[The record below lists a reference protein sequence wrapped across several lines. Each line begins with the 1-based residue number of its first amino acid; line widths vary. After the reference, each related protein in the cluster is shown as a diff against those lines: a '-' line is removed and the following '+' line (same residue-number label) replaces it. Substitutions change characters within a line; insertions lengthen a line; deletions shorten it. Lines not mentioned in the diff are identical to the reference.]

1 MKKERKKL
9 MIPGPVD
16 VSQEVLDEMGSPV
29 VAHYGEEWTEIYN
42 ETVDLARQVFQTDNE
57 QLFLIPGSGSAG
69 LDAAL
74 GSTVQGNRRILVPI
88 NGWFGNRIRNI
99 ASTHSG
105 KVDTLNF
112 ELGKPVNTDEV
123 DDYLED
129 NPEVEV
135 LAMTHCETSTGVE
148 NPVEEMGGVCSRH
161 DVLFLV
167 DAVSSLGASRLKTDK
182 WNVDICITASQ
193 KGLEAPP
200 GLALVSVSQNAWELI
215 DNTPDPGWYL
225 NLKTWKKFALD
236 WSDWH
241 PFPVTMAV
249 NNVLALRKSLS
260 RILEEGLKERF
271 LRHKEMADFL
281 RNSLRNMNFDLF
293 VDDRYASSTVTSVKV
308 GSDLNIDELKEYL
321 ENEFSIKIAGSLG
334 EMEGKLFRIG
344 HMGPGASYDSLL
356 PLLYGIEEYL
366 RKVGA
371 DVSKGQ
377 FLRGI

>member
-1 MKKERKKL
+1 MERKRKKL
-9 MIPGPVD
+9 MIPGPVEVD
-16 VSQEVLDEMGSPV
+16 REVLAEMGSPV
-29 VAHYGEEWTEIYN
+29 VAHYGDEWTKIYN

-99 ASTHSG
+99 ASTHSE

-148 NPVEEMGGVCSRH
+148 NSVEEIGEVCSGH

-167 DAVSSLGASRLKTDK
+167 DAVSSLGATQLKTDE
-182 WNVDICITASQ
+182 WNVDICVTASQ

-260 RILEEGLKERF
+260 RILGEGLKARF
-271 LRHKEMADFL
+271 RRHKELTGFL
-281 RNSLRNMNFDLF
+281 RKSLRNMNLEPF
-293 VDDRYASSTVTSVKV
+293 VEDRYASSTVTSVKV
-308 GSDLNIDELKEYL
+308 GPELDVDELKKHL
-321 ENEFSIKIAGSLG
+321 EKKFSIKIAGSLG
-334 EMEGKLFRIG
+334 ELKGKLFRIG

-356 PLLYGIEEYL
+356 PLLYGIESYL
-366 RKVGA
+366 RHAGREIPE
-371 DVSKGQ
+371 GQ
-377 FLRGI
+377 FLRGS

>member
-1 MKKERKKL
+1 MRKERKKL

-16 VSQEVLDEMGSPV
+16 VSREVLDEMGSPV

-42 ETVDLARQVFQTDNE
+42 NTVELTRQVFQTDN
-57 QLFLIPGSGSAG
+57 QHLFLIPGSGSAG

-74 GSTVQGNRRILVPI
+74 GSTVQGSRKLLIPI
-88 NGWFGNRIRNI
+88 NGWFGNRLRNI
-99 ASTHSG
+99 VSTHS
-105 KVDTLNF
+105 
-112 ELGKPVNTDEV
+112 DEV
-123 DDYLED
+123 ETINFNLGSPIVADRIDDYLRE
-129 NPEVEV
+129 NSEIEV

-148 NPVEEMGGVCSRH
+148 NPVEEIGNICSKH
-161 DVLFLV
+161 DVLFMV
-167 DAVSSLGASRLKTDK
+167 DAVSSLGATQLKTDE

-200 GLALVSVSQNAWELI
+200 GLALVSVSQSAWKLI
-215 DNTPDPGWYL
+215 DKTPDPGWYL

-249 NNVLALRKSLS
+249 NNVLALQKSLT
-260 RILEEGLKERF
+260 RILDEGLNQRFKRHRELARF
-271 LRHKEMADFL
+271 LRA
-281 RNSLRNMNFDLF
+281 SLRNLNFDLF
-293 VDDRYASSTVTSVKV
+293 VDDRCASSTVTSVRV
-308 GSDLNIDELKEYL
+308 GSDFNIDELKEYL

-366 RKVGA
+366 RKVGV